1 MPATGEPMRRKR
13 KIAEDHDNP
22 DRWVVSYADFITLL
36 FALFTTLYAISHVD
50 QIKLKRFTGS
60 MKTAFNVDSAD
71 AVDTAVI
78 EGITVP
84 NYADIGLENEL
95 REAFKKFTILEG
107 IVVSRDERGVVVSLG
122 DTLLF
127 ESGTAEIRAAARPLF
142 AVVAPLIKQTQRT
155 VIVEGHTDNI
165 PLRNSRFASNMELS
179 AARAAAVFAYF
190 VTEDLVNPD
199 QLSTAGYGEYR
210 PAASNAA
217 PEGRSRNRRIEI
229 IFVSLR
235 SRV

>member
-1 MPATGEPMRRKR
+1 MRRKQ
-13 KIAEDHDNP
+13 KTTEDHDNP

-50 QIKLKRFTGS
+50 QTKLKRFTGS
-60 MKTAFNVDSAD
+60 MKTAFKVGPVE

-78 EGITVP
+78 EGIAVP

-95 REAFKKFTILEG
+95 REGFKKFAIMEG
-107 IVVSRDERGVVVSLG
+107 ISVSRDERGVVVSLG
-122 DTLLF
+122 ETLLF
-127 ESGTAEIRAAARPLF
+127 ESGTAELRAAARPLF
-142 AVVAPLIKQTQRT
+142 ALVAPLIKQTQRT

-165 PLRNSRFASNMELS
+165 PLRNVRFASNMELS
-179 AARAAAVFAYF
+179 AARAAAVFSSF

-210 PAASNAA
+210 PVASNAA
-217 PEGRSRNRRIEI
+217 PEGRALNRRIEI
-229 IFVSLR
+229 IFVTPR
-235 SRV
+235 GRV

>member
-1 MPATGEPMRRKR
+1 MRRKR
-13 KIAEDHDNP
+13 KTAEDHENP

-50 QIKLKRFTGS
+50 QVKLKHFTGS
-60 MKTAFNVDSAD
+60 MKTAFKVGSAD
-71 AVDTAVI
+71 AVDTTVI
-78 EGITVP
+78 EGIKVP

-95 REAFKKFTILEG
+95 REGFKKFAIMEG

-127 ESGTAEIRAAARPLF
+127 DSGTAEIKPAARPLF
-142 AVVAPLIKQTQRT
+142 AALAPLIKQTQRT

-165 PLRNSRFASNMELS
+165 PLRDSRFASNMELS
-179 AARAAAVFAYF
+179 AARAAAVFAAF
-190 VTEDLVNPD
+190 VTEDLVHPD
-199 QLSTAGYGEYR
+199 QLSTSGYGEYR

-217 PEGRSRNRRIEI
+217 PEGRARNRRIEI
-229 IFVSLR
+229 IFLTPR
-235 SRV
+235 DRV